1 MNDKITFP
9 RLAAM
14 LADKSGRSKR
24 FSEDFLR
31 EFFSII
37 TERLEN
43 GDGVKIKGLGTFRLS
58 RVEPRKSVDV
68 TTGQP
73 MEISGHSK
81 VVFLPSKEFAESV
94 NAPFEAFSAIEIS
107 DDIDISQLISKDE
120 IDLQTPSDVSHLDS
134 NIDSDRNILEENS
147 PISNETPTESLTAA
161 LAENTQ
167 ESDDPA
173 DETRNE
179 TLQEPNDNHGEVY
192 DTTSEFV
199 NPTDEE
205 TSSDNQEA
213 ETDDSE
219 DDQEFIPTA
228 SRKRSWIKI
237 ATISLGAAIFA
248 LAATLT
254 IWYVFATDNVNRIFR
269 LHLTA
274 AETTMQLTENDMAES
289 MTESPEKA
297 SLINN
302 AEAADTTA
310 DSAFI
315 NEDTEVPTAP
325 SDELV
330 YDTIGKTRYLTT
342 MAKDHYGNFNLWP
355 YIYEENKSKL
365 GHPDRIRPGTPVV
378 IPQLS
383 KYGVDPANKEDVEK
397 AKKMGVDIYA
407 RYGKKI

>member
-254 IWYVFATDNVNRIFR
+254 IWYVFATDNFNRIFR

-274 AETTMQLTENDMAES
+274 AETTMQPTENDMAES